1 MKTRKPPCEPCE
13 QRHRPKRRLRLSKNP
28 PLEDS
33 PLKNSPPHTR
43 STGERQQ
50 CHRRT
55 KNPPSKNSP
64 LEDSPTPAEGHRD
77 ERGVYAPFIAIIAVA
92 LILLSSIAYDAPRII
107 AARQDVAHAASEA
120 ARVAAVTIASGGSL
134 ADARRAAEERVG
146 KVPLVYG
153 EAILV
158 ASVDCVGSWIEVLV
172 VSGYRLRSALRLGR
186 ERQPLAAR
194 GAAEAVL
201 IRPDGSREQNIKHLG
216 ECPII
221 SSVT

>member
-1 MKTRKPPCEPCE
+1 MKTRKPPCEPCDRCE
-13 QRHRPKRRLRLSKNP
+13 RPERRLRRTKN
-28 PLEDS
+28 S
-33 PLKNSPPHTR
+33 PLKNPTPHTR

-55 KNPPSKNSP
+55 KNSP
-64 LEDSPTPAEGHRD
+64 LENSPPPAKGHRD
-77 ERGVYAPFIAIIAVA
+77 DSGVYAPFIAIIAVA

-134 ADARRAAEERVG
+134 ADARRAAEDRVG

-186 ERQPLAAR
+186 ARQPLAAR
-194 GAAEAVL
+194 GAAEAIL
-201 IRPDGSREQNIKHLG
+201 IRPDGSREQNIKYLG

-221 SSVT
+221 SSTP